1 MLTLVRLLVIGSARL
16 GSNGSEAAI
25 LPLTPFQHQPVC
37 PRYDACHILK
47 GIDIMELDMNKLEPL
62 LGTVVNEMGAA
73 SNAALV
79 IVGDKLGLFRA
90 LAAGAMTP
98 ARLAEKTGTHE
109 RLVRE
114 WLSAQAAT
122 GFVSYNAGDGTFS
135 MSREQA
141 AVFADEDSP
150 VYVTGGFYLLSS
162 IYADEPRLTEAFK
175 TGKGVGWG
183 DHCNCLFCG
192 VERFFRPGYR
202 AHLVAEWLPSLDGV
216 VDKLKRGAKVADV
229 GCGHGASTL
238 LMAQA
243 FPNSQFVG
251 IDFHAPSIEHAR
263 RHANGLGNLRFE
275 TGRAQDYAGSGY
287 DLVTMF
293 DALHDMGDP
302 VGAVA
307 HVRKTLKP
315 DGTLMLVEP
324 MAGDTLAENLNP
336 VGRVYYA
343 GSTHICVPTS
353 LNQEV
358 GAALGAQ
365 AGETRLREVIRK
377 GGFSQVRRTAETPF
391 NMVLEARP

>member
-1 MLTLVRLLVIGSARL
+1 M
-16 GSNGSEAAI
+16 N
-25 LPLTPFQHQPVC
+25 
-37 PRYDACHILK
+37 
-47 GIDIMELDMNKLEPL
+47 LDMSKLEPL
-62 LGTVVNEMGAA
+62 LGTVVNELGAA

-90 LAAGAMTP
+90 LSAGAMTP
-98 ARLAEKTGTHE
+98 AELARKAGTHE
-109 RLVRE
+109 RYVRE
-114 WLSAQAAT
+114 WLSAQAAS
-122 GFVSYNAGDGTFS
+122 GFVAYDAADGTFS
-135 MSREQA
+135 MSPEQT

-150 VYVTGGFYLLSS
+150 VYVAGGFSLLSG
-162 IYADEPRLTEAFK
+162 IYADEPKLTETFK
-175 TGKGVGWG
+175 TGKGLGWG
-183 DHCNCLFCG
+183 DHCNCMFCG

-202 AHLVAEWLPSLDGV
+202 AHLVAEWLPALDGV
-216 VDKLKRGAKVADV
+216 VDKLTRGARVADV
-229 GCGHGASTL
+229 GCGHGTSTV

-243 FPNSQFVG
+243 FPNSEFVG
-251 IDFHAPSIEHAR
+251 IDFHDASIRHAR
-263 RHANGLGNLRFE
+263 KHAEGLANVRFE
-275 TGRAQDYAGSGY
+275 AARAQDYQGSGY

-307 HVRKTLKP
+307 HIRKTLKA

-324 MAGDTLAENLNP
+324 MAGDSLAENLNP

-365 AGETRLREVIRK
+365 AGEKRLGEAIRS
-377 GGFSQVRRTAETPF
+377 GGFSHVRRAAQTPF
-391 NMVLEARP
+391 NMILEARP